1 MTVSRVAIPLTAL
14 LAGVLGCPVLAGDID
29 VKVIHFGVG
38 DVVRSGGP
46 LAVQLEF
53 RSALDSP
60 VELEA
65 VWELPN
71 ADKDITEF
79 SRGFVLNPGQAQR
92 RWIYGVLPPIGE
104 GLIREEVFD
113 LRLYEVRSGDRVRDL
128 GTAKVAASIAE
139 TPPKFLAATED
150 AILVVG
156 PRTYGLDIFTQAR
169 ANGVIPSMNVTTVIG
184 NLRDAEAFPDRWE
197 GLAPFDAVVWGGG
210 MVPPS
215 RLSEDA
221 ANALLEWNER
231 GGNFVIALPAAGDPW
246 SIGTAGRHAFSG
258 MLPATAPTRIED
270 VRIAD
275 ILPMLSLIDALR
287 APDART
293 RLAVFDPAT
302 LTGGWRPFIAAPA
315 RKSPQGVPEV
325 PSGSID
331 ASVLGIRRE
340 VGFGHMTVL
349 GLDVEEIAARGL
361 QSPAI
366 PEGDVFWNRILGR
379 RADTP
384 SGQEYTALDAAQRL
398 TGGGYSR
405 TIGDGVLV
413 AQEIGLAGEAAVG
426 VLAATAVFTLYWLIA
441 GPLGFAV
448 LKSMKKERWS
458 WVAYVAVAACFT
470 AGIWIVGGS
479 LAGSSARI
487 RHLTVL
493 DMVERAPGEVDPSK
507 PQRRRATGWLSL
519 YAPNYGTTRVALD
532 PSASVDRTGTTGLR
546 NMLASWRS
554 VESALESFPSRER
567 FEMPI
572 DQPDSMDAPSRATS
586 IDFEVRWLGA
596 TKDGWGRMPSVVSP
610 IQVSIDRNMSPAR
623 ISVAG
628 TLKHELPRA
637 LEGVT
642 AIHIWPARNPLQSL
656 KFAERG
662 KIADRRFVGQLPNRG
677 VMVSIQSWAPGV
689 ELDLA
694 AIFPTA
700 SLSDRL
706 GLERALRERY
716 YAPIYASA
724 SQLGNNFGIG
734 ADSIDLTRSFEM
746 LSFYGMLEPPQ
757 YLQNPPSDPDVLRIA
772 RANCRE
778 IDLSDYFT
786 QPCIILTGWL
796 RDVSLPYMLT
806 VDGDEAPSEGRVFV
820 RWVLPLP
827 SDPSWIVPEK
837 FPRPTAGAPLPKDES
852 STTAEPA
859 SQQDEAIPDGNS

>member
-1 MTVSRVAIPLTAL
+1 
-14 LAGVLGCPVLAGDID
+14 
-29 VKVIHFGVG
+29 
-38 DVVRSGGP
+38 
-46 LAVQLEF
+46 
-53 RSALDSP
+53 
-60 VELEA
+60 
-65 VWELPN
+65 
-71 ADKDITEF
+71 
-79 SRGFVLNPGQAQR
+79 
-92 RWIYGVLPPIGE
+92 
-104 GLIREEVFD
+104 
-113 LRLYEVRSGDRVRDL
+113 
-128 GTAKVAASIAE
+128 
-139 TPPKFLAATED
+139 
-150 AILVVG
+150 
-156 PRTYGLDIFTQAR
+156 
-169 ANGVIPSMNVTTVIG
+169 MNVTTVIG

-470 AGIWIVGGS
+470 AGTMEPRASRLIRARVLIERVR
-479 LAGSSARI
+479 AASATCLPRGV
-487 RHLTVL
+487 RSKVHSKVS
-493 DMVERAPGEVDPSK
+493 RA
-507 PQRRRATGWLSL
+507 
-519 YAPNYGTTRVALD
+519 
-532 PSASVDRTGTTGLR
+532 ASVSRC
-546 NMLASWRS
+546 
-554 VESALESFPSRER
+554 PS
-567 FEMPI
+567 
-572 DQPDSMDAPSRATS
+572 T
-586 IDFEVRWLGA
+586 
-596 TKDGWGRMPSVVSP
+596 
-610 IQVSIDRNMSPAR
+610 N
-623 ISVAG
+623 
-628 TLKHELPRA
+628 
-637 LEGVT
+637 
-642 AIHIWPARNPLQSL
+642 
-656 KFAERG
+656 
-662 KIADRRFVGQLPNRG
+662 
-677 VMVSIQSWAPGV
+677 
-689 ELDLA
+689 
-694 AIFPTA
+694 
-700 SLSDRL
+700 
-706 GLERALRERY
+706 
-716 YAPIYASA
+716 
-724 SQLGNNFGIG
+724 
-734 ADSIDLTRSFEM
+734 LTRWM
-746 LSFYGMLEPPQ
+746 LPHAQHRSTSRCGGLAPRRTVGVACRRWYRRSKSQ
-757 YLQNPPSDPDVLRIA
+757 SIA
-772 RANCRE
+772 
-778 IDLSDYFT
+778 T
-786 QPCIILTGWL
+786 
-796 RDVSLPYMLT
+796 
-806 VDGDEAPSEGRVFV
+806 
-820 RWVLPLP
+820 
-827 SDPSWIVPEK
+827 
-837 FPRPTAGAPLPKDES
+837 
-852 STTAEPA
+852 
-859 SQQDEAIPDGNS
+859 